1 MSMNTKD
8 KPEVVCNFCGKG
20 KAEVETLIV
29 SNDVGICDECTEL
42 CTNILAKEK
51 EKSGKTS
58 TSPKI
63 KEALDP
69 VAIKEHLDEHIIG
82 QDEAKTA
89 IAVAVVN
96 HYKRVFNNT
105 NIKLDKSNLLL
116 FGPTGSGKTLL
127 AKTIADYLNVPFVIT
142 DATSL
147 TEAGYVGEDVESVI
161 ERLLAEANFD
171 VEKCEQGIVF
181 IDEIDKIARKGE
193 SSTTS
198 KDVSG
203 EGVQQAL
210 LKLVEGT
217 KCKIAV
223 KASKKMVVSDSVEID
238 TGNILFIAG
247 GAFVDLN
254 KIIQKRINA
263 NAIGFGSKLK
273 NGETDRSKIIHE
285 DFVKFGMIPEFTGR
299 FPVIVHTNDLTL
311 DDYVAILKEPK
322 NNLLAQMKFYFTVD
336 NIKLNFDSGA
346 LRAIAEEAVKLKVG
360 ARGLKAVMEKVLQPY
375 MFEITELKAK
385 QAKSITITEKV
396 IKENKRATI
405 KYEIQKS

>member
-1 MSMNTKD
+1 MNTKD
-8 KPEVVCNFCGKG
+8 KPEVVCNFCGKN
-20 KAEVETLIV
+20 KSEVETLIV
-29 SNDVGICDECTEL
+29 SNDVGICNECTEL

-51 EKSGKTS
+51 QGKET
-58 TSPKI
+58 KEV
-63 KEALDP
+63 KVAEALDP
-69 VAIKEHLDEHIIG
+69 LAIKEHLDEHIIG
-82 QDEAKTA
+82 QDEAKIA

-105 NIKLDKSNLLL
+105 NIKLDKSSLLL
-116 FGPTGSGKTLL
+116 FGPTGTGKTLL
-127 AKTIADYLNVPFVIT
+127 AKTIADYLNVPFVVT

-147 TEAGYVGEDVESVI
+147 TEAGYVGEDVENVI
-161 ERLLAEANFD
+161 ERLLAEADFD
-171 VEKCEQGIVF
+171 PAKCEQGIVF

-223 KASKKMVVSDSVEID
+223 KANKKMVVSESVDID
-238 TGNILFIAG
+238 TSNILFIAG

-254 KIIQKRINA
+254 KIIEKRINA

-273 NGETDRSKIIHE
+273 SKATDRSKIIHE

-336 NIKLNFDSGA
+336 NIKLNFDSGS

-360 ARGLKAVMEKVLQPY
+360 ARGLKAVIEKALQPY
-375 MFEITELKAK
+375 MFDMTAMKTN
-385 QAKSITITEKV
+385 QVKSITITEKV
-396 IKENKRATI
+396 IKENKEATL
-405 KYEIQKS
+405 KYEIQKK

>member
-1 MSMNTKD
+1 MPMNTKD
-8 KPEVVCNFCGKG
+8 KPEVVCNFCGKN
-20 KAEVETLIV
+20 KSEVETLIV
-29 SNDVGICDECTEL
+29 SNDVGICNECTEL

-51 EKSGKTS
+51 QGKET
-58 TSPKI
+58 KEV
-63 KEALDP
+63 KVAEALDP
-69 VAIKEHLDEHIIG
+69 MAIKAHLDEHIIG

-96 HYKRVFNNT
+96 HYKRVFNNAS
-105 NIKLDKSNLLL
+105 IKLDKSNLLL
-116 FGPTGSGKTLL
+116 FGPTGTGKTLL
-127 AKTIADYLNVPFVIT
+127 AKTIADYLNVPFVVT

-147 TEAGYVGEDVESVI
+147 TEAGYVGEDVENVI
-161 ERLLAEANFD
+161 ERLLAEADFD
-171 VEKCEQGIVF
+171 PVKCEQGIVF

-223 KASKKMVVSDSVEID
+223 KANKKMVVSESVDID
-238 TGNILFIAG
+238 TSNILFIAG

-254 KIIQKRINA
+254 KIIEKRINA

-273 NGETDRSKIIHE
+273 SKATDRSKIIHE

-336 NIKLNFDSGA
+336 NIKLNFDSGS

-360 ARGLKAVMEKVLQPY
+360 ARGLKAVIEKVLQPY
-375 MFEITELKAK
+375 MYDMTAMKTN
-385 QAKSITITEKV
+385 QVKSITITEKV
-396 IKENKRATI
+396 IKENKKATL
-405 KYEIQKS
+405 KYEIQKK

>member
-1 MSMNTKD
+1 MNTKD
-8 KPEVVCNFCGKG
+8 KPEVVCNFCGKN
-20 KAEVETLIV
+20 KSEVETLII

-51 EKSGKTS
+51 QD
-58 TSPKI
+58 KI
-63 KEALDP
+63 TPELKIAESLDP
-69 VAIKEHLDEHIIG
+69 AGIKKHLDEHIIG

-89 IAVAVVN
+89 IAVAVAN

-116 FGPTGSGKTLL
+116 FGPTGTGKTLL
-127 AKTIADYLNVPFVIT
+127 AKTIAEYLKVPFVIT

-147 TEAGYVGEDVESVI
+147 TEAGYVGEDVENVI
-161 ERLLAEANFD
+161 ERLLAEAGFD
-171 VEKCEQGIVF
+171 PRKCEQGIVF

-217 KCKIAV
+217 KCKISV
-223 KASKKMVVSDSVEID
+223 KASKKMVVSESVDID
-238 TGNILFIAG
+238 TSNILFIAG
-247 GAFVDLN
+247 GAFVDLE
-254 KIIQKRINA
+254 KIIEKRINA

-273 NGETDRSKIIHE
+273 SKGTDRSQIIHE

-322 NNLLAQMKFYFTVD
+322 HNLLAQMKFYFGVD
-336 NIKLNFDSGA
+336 NIKLNFDSGS
-346 LRAIAEEAVKLKVG
+346 LKAIAEEAVKLKVG
-360 ARGLKAVMEKVLQPY
+360 ARGLKAVLERILQPY
-375 MFEITELKAK
+375 MFDMAEIKK
-385 QAKSITITEKV
+385 SHIKSITITEKV
-396 IKENKRATI
+396 IKDNKKANF
-405 KYEIQKS
+405 KYEIPKK

>member
-1 MSMNTKD
+1 MPMNTKD
-8 KPEVVCNFCGKG
+8 KPEVVCNFCGKN
-20 KAEVETLIV
+20 KSEVETLIV
-29 SNDVGICDECTEL
+29 SNDVGICNECTEL

-51 EKSGKTS
+51 QGKEN
-58 TSPKI
+58 KEV
-63 KEALDP
+63 KVAEALDP
-69 VAIKEHLDEHIIG
+69 LAIKDHLDEHIIG

-96 HYKRVFNNT
+96 HYKRVFNNA

-116 FGPTGSGKTLL
+116 FGPTGTGKTLL
-127 AKTIADYLNVPFVIT
+127 AKTIADYLNVPFVVT

-147 TEAGYVGEDVESVI
+147 TEAGYVGEDVENVI
-161 ERLLAEANFD
+161 ERLLAEADFD
-171 VEKCEQGIVF
+171 PARCEQGIVF

-223 KASKKMVVSDSVEID
+223 KTNKKLVVSESVDID
-238 TGNILFIAG
+238 TSNILFIAG

-254 KIIQKRINA
+254 KIIEKRINA

-273 NGETDRSKIIHE
+273 NKATDRSKIIHE

-336 NIKLNFDSGA
+336 NIKLNFDSGS
-346 LRAIAEEAVKLKVG
+346 LRSIAEEAVKLKVG
-360 ARGLKAVMEKVLQPY
+360 ARGLKAVIEKVLQPY
-375 MFEITELKAK
+375 MFNMSAMKTN
-385 QAKSITITEKV
+385 QVKSITITEKV
-396 IKENKRATI
+396 IKENEEATL
-405 KYEIQKS
+405 KYEIQKK

>member
-1 MSMNTKD
+1 MNTKD
-8 KPEVVCNFCGKG
+8 KPEVVCNFCGKN
-20 KAEVETLIV
+20 KSEVETLIV
-29 SNDVGICDECTEL
+29 SNDVGICNECTEL

-51 EKSGKTS
+51 QGKEN
-58 TSPKI
+58 KEV
-63 KEALDP
+63 KVAEALDP
-69 VAIKEHLDEHIIG
+69 LAIKDHLDEHIIG

-96 HYKRVFNNT
+96 HYKRVFNNA

-116 FGPTGSGKTLL
+116 FGPTGTGKTLL
-127 AKTIADYLNVPFVIT
+127 AKTIADYLNVPFVVT

-147 TEAGYVGEDVESVI
+147 TEAGYVGEDVENVI
-161 ERLLAEANFD
+161 ERLLAEADFD
-171 VEKCEQGIVF
+171 PARCEQGIVF

-223 KASKKMVVSDSVEID
+223 KTNKKLVVSESVDID
-238 TGNILFIAG
+238 TSNILFIAG

-254 KIIQKRINA
+254 KIIEKRINA

-273 NGETDRSKIIHE
+273 NKATDRSKIIHE

-336 NIKLNFDSGA
+336 NIKLNFDSGS
-346 LRAIAEEAVKLKVG
+346 LRSIAEEAVKLKVG
-360 ARGLKAVMEKVLQPY
+360 ARGLKAVIEKVLQPY
-375 MFEITELKAK
+375 MFNMSAMKTN
-385 QAKSITITEKV
+385 QVKSITITEKV
-396 IKENKRATI
+396 IKENEEATL
-405 KYEIQKS
+405 KYEIQKK

>member
-1 MSMNTKD
+1 MNTKD
-8 KPEVVCNFCGKG
+8 KPEVVCNFCGKN
-20 KAEVETLIV
+20 KSEVETLIV
-29 SNDVGICDECTEL
+29 SNDVGICNECTEL

-51 EKSGKTS
+51 QGKET
-58 TSPKI
+58 KEV
-63 KEALDP
+63 KVAEALDP
-69 VAIKEHLDEHIIG
+69 MAIKAHLDEHIIG

-96 HYKRVFNNT
+96 HYKRVFNNAS
-105 NIKLDKSNLLL
+105 IKLDKSNLLL
-116 FGPTGSGKTLL
+116 FGPTGTGKTLL
-127 AKTIADYLNVPFVIT
+127 AKTIADYLNVPFVVT

-147 TEAGYVGEDVESVI
+147 TEAGYVGEDVENVI
-161 ERLLAEANFD
+161 ERLLAEADFD
-171 VEKCEQGIVF
+171 PVKCEQGIVF

-223 KASKKMVVSDSVEID
+223 KANKKMVVSESVDID
-238 TGNILFIAG
+238 TSNILFIAG

-254 KIIQKRINA
+254 KIIEKRINA

-273 NGETDRSKIIHE
+273 SKATDRSKIIHE

-336 NIKLNFDSGA
+336 NIKLNFDSGS

-360 ARGLKAVMEKVLQPY
+360 ARGLKAVIEKVLQPY
-375 MFEITELKAK
+375 MYDMTAMKTN
-385 QAKSITITEKV
+385 QVKSITITEKV
-396 IKENKRATI
+396 IKENKKATL
-405 KYEIQKS
+405 KYEIQKK

>member
-1 MSMNTKD
+1 MNTKD
-8 KPEVVCNFCGKG
+8 KPEIVCNFCGKG
-20 KAEVETLIV
+20 KAEVVTLIV

-254 KIIQKRINA
+254 KIIQKRLNA

-273 NGETDRSKIIHE
+273 NGETDRSKIVHE

-299 FPVIVHTNDLTL
+299 FPVVVHTNDLTL

>member
-1 MSMNTKD
+1 MNTKD
-8 KPEVVCNFCGKG
+8 KPEVVCNFCGKN
-20 KAEVETLIV
+20 KSEVETLIV
-29 SNDVGICDECTEL
+29 SNDVGICNECTEL

-51 EKSGKTS
+51 QGKEN
-58 TSPKI
+58 KEV
-63 KEALDP
+63 KVAEALDP
-69 VAIKEHLDEHIIG
+69 LAIKDHLDEHIIG

-96 HYKRVFNNT
+96 HYKRVFNNA

-116 FGPTGSGKTLL
+116 FGPTGTGKTLL
-127 AKTIADYLNVPFVIT
+127 AKTIADYLNVPFVVT

-147 TEAGYVGEDVESVI
+147 TEAGYVGEDVENVI
-161 ERLLAEANFD
+161 ERLLAEADFD
-171 VEKCEQGIVF
+171 PARCEQGIVF

-223 KASKKMVVSDSVEID
+223 KTNKKLVVSESVDID
-238 TGNILFIAG
+238 TSNILFIAG

-254 KIIQKRINA
+254 KIIEKRINA

-273 NGETDRSKIIHE
+273 NKATDRSKIIHE

-336 NIKLNFDSGA
+336 NIKLNFDSGS
-346 LRAIAEEAVKLKVG
+346 LRSIAEEAVKLKVG

>member
-1 MSMNTKD
+1 MPMNTKD
-8 KPEVVCNFCGKG
+8 KPEVVCNFCGKN
-20 KAEVETLIV
+20 KSEVETLIV
-29 SNDVGICDECTEL
+29 SNDVGICNECTEL

-51 EKSGKTS
+51 QGKEN
-58 TSPKI
+58 KEV
-63 KEALDP
+63 KVAEALDP
-69 VAIKEHLDEHIIG
+69 LAIKDHLDEHIIG

-96 HYKRVFNNT
+96 HYKRVFNNA

-116 FGPTGSGKTLL
+116 FGPTGTGKTLL
-127 AKTIADYLNVPFVIT
+127 AKTIADYLNVPFVVT

-147 TEAGYVGEDVESVI
+147 TEAGYVGEDVENVI
-161 ERLLAEANFD
+161 ERLLAEADFD
-171 VEKCEQGIVF
+171 PAKCEQGIVF

-223 KASKKMVVSDSVEID
+223 KTNKKLVVSESVDID
-238 TGNILFIAG
+238 TSNILFIAG

-254 KIIQKRINA
+254 KIIEKRINA

-273 NGETDRSKIIHE
+273 NKATDRSKIIHE

-336 NIKLNFDSGA
+336 NIKLNFDSGS
-346 LRAIAEEAVKLKVG
+346 LRSIAEEAVKLKVG

>member
-1 MSMNTKD
+1 MPMNTKD
-8 KPEVVCNFCGKG
+8 KPEVVCNFCGKN
-20 KAEVETLIV
+20 KSEVETLIV
-29 SNDVGICDECTEL
+29 SNDVGICNECTEL

-51 EKSGKTS
+51 QGKEN
-58 TSPKI
+58 KEV
-63 KEALDP
+63 KVAEALDP
-69 VAIKEHLDEHIIG
+69 LAIKDHLDEHIIG

-96 HYKRVFNNT
+96 HYKRVFNNA

-116 FGPTGSGKTLL
+116 FGPTGTGKTLL
-127 AKTIADYLNVPFVIT
+127 AKTIADYLNVPFVVT

-147 TEAGYVGEDVESVI
+147 TEAGYVGEDVENVI
-161 ERLLAEANFD
+161 ERLLAEADFD
-171 VEKCEQGIVF
+171 PARCEQGIVF

-223 KASKKMVVSDSVEID
+223 KANKKMVVSESVDID
-238 TGNILFIAG
+238 TSNILFIAG

-254 KIIQKRINA
+254 KIIEKRINA

-273 NGETDRSKIIHE
+273 SKATDRSKIIHE

-336 NIKLNFDSGA
+336 NIKLNFDSGS

-360 ARGLKAVMEKVLQPY
+360 ARGLKAVIEKVLQPY
-375 MFEITELKAK
+375 MFNMSAMKTN
-385 QAKSITITEKV
+385 QVKSITITEKV
-396 IKENKRATI
+396 IKENKEATL
-405 KYEIQKS
+405 KYELQKK

>member
-1 MSMNTKD
+1 MPMNTKD
-8 KPEVVCNFCGKG
+8 KPEVVCNFCGKN
-20 KAEVETLIV
+20 KSEVETLIV
-29 SNDVGICDECTEL
+29 SNDVGICNECTEL

-51 EKSGKTS
+51 QGKEN
-58 TSPKI
+58 KEV
-63 KEALDP
+63 KVAEALDP
-69 VAIKEHLDEHIIG
+69 LAIKDHLDEHIIG

-96 HYKRVFNNT
+96 HYKRVFNNA

-116 FGPTGSGKTLL
+116 FGPTGTGKTLL
-127 AKTIADYLNVPFVIT
+127 AKTIADYLNVPFVVT

-147 TEAGYVGEDVESVI
+147 TEAGYVGEDVENVI
-161 ERLLAEANFD
+161 ERLLAEADFD
-171 VEKCEQGIVF
+171 PARCEQGIVF

-223 KASKKMVVSDSVEID
+223 KTNKKLVVSESVDID
-238 TGNILFIAG
+238 TSNILFIAG
-247 GAFVDLN
+247 GAFVDQN
-254 KIIQKRINA
+254 KIIEKRINA

-273 NGETDRSKIIHE
+273 NKATDRSKIIHE

-336 NIKLNFDSGA
+336 NIKLNFDSGS

-360 ARGLKAVMEKVLQPY
+360 ARGLKAVIEKVLQPY
-375 MFEITELKAK
+375 MFNMSAMKTN
-385 QAKSITITEKV
+385 QVKSITITEKV
-396 IKENKRATI
+396 IKENEEATL
-405 KYEIQKS
+405 KYEIQKK

>member
-1 MSMNTKD
+1 M
-8 KPEVVCNFCGKG
+8 
-20 KAEVETLIV
+20 
-29 SNDVGICDECTEL
+29 
-42 CTNILAKEK
+42 
-51 EKSGKTS
+51 
-58 TSPKI
+58 
-63 KEALDP
+63 
-69 VAIKEHLDEHIIG
+69 
-82 QDEAKTA
+82 
-89 IAVAVVN
+89 
-96 HYKRVFNNT
+96 FNNA

-116 FGPTGSGKTLL
+116 FGPTGTGKTLL
-127 AKTIADYLNVPFVIT
+127 AKTIADYLNVPFVVT

-147 TEAGYVGEDVESVI
+147 TEAGYVGEDVENVI
-161 ERLLAEANFD
+161 ERLLAEADFD
-171 VEKCEQGIVF
+171 PARCEQGIVF

-223 KASKKMVVSDSVEID
+223 KTNKKLVVSESVDID
-238 TGNILFIAG
+238 TSNILFIAG

-254 KIIQKRINA
+254 KIIEKRINA

-273 NGETDRSKIIHE
+273 NKATDRSKIIHE

-336 NIKLNFDSGA
+336 NIKLNFDSGS

-360 ARGLKAVMEKVLQPY
+360 ARGLKAVIEKVLQPY
-375 MFEITELKAK
+375 MFNMSAMKTN
-385 QAKSITITEKV
+385 QVKSITITEKV
-396 IKENKRATI
+396 IKENEEATL
-405 KYEIQKS
+405 KYEIQKK

>member
-1 MSMNTKD
+1 MNTKD
-8 KPEVVCNFCGKG
+8 KPEVVCNFCGKN
-20 KAEVETLIV
+20 KSEVETLIV
-29 SNDVGICDECTEL
+29 SNDVGICNECTEL

-51 EKSGKTS
+51 QGKEN
-58 TSPKI
+58 KEV
-63 KEALDP
+63 KVAEALDP
-69 VAIKEHLDEHIIG
+69 LAIKDHLDEHIIG

-96 HYKRVFNNT
+96 HYKRVFNNA

-116 FGPTGSGKTLL
+116 FGPTGTGKTLL
-127 AKTIADYLNVPFVIT
+127 AKTIADYLNVPFVVT

-147 TEAGYVGEDVESVI
+147 TEAGYVGEDVENVI
-161 ERLLAEANFD
+161 ERLLAEADFD
-171 VEKCEQGIVF
+171 PARCEQGIVF

-223 KASKKMVVSDSVEID
+223 KANKKMVVSESVDID
-238 TGNILFIAG
+238 TSNILFIAG

-254 KIIQKRINA
+254 KIIEKRINA

-273 NGETDRSKIIHE
+273 SKATDRSKIIHE

-336 NIKLNFDSGA
+336 NIKLNFDSGS

-360 ARGLKAVMEKVLQPY
+360 ARGLKAVIEKVLQPY
-375 MFEITELKAK
+375 MFNMSAMKTN
-385 QAKSITITEKV
+385 QVKSITITEKV
-396 IKENKRATI
+396 IKENKEATL
-405 KYEIQKS
+405 KYELQKK

>member
-1 MSMNTKD
+1 MPMNTKD
-8 KPEVVCNFCGKG
+8 KPEVVCNFCGKN
-20 KAEVETLIV
+20 KSEVETLIV
-29 SNDVGICDECTEL
+29 SNDVGICNECTEL

-51 EKSGKTS
+51 QGKEN
-58 TSPKI
+58 KEV
-63 KEALDP
+63 KVAEALDP
-69 VAIKEHLDEHIIG
+69 LAIKDHLDEHIIG

-96 HYKRVFNNT
+96 HYKRVFNNA

-116 FGPTGSGKTLL
+116 FGPTGTGKTLL
-127 AKTIADYLNVPFVIT
+127 AKTIADYLNVPFVVT

-147 TEAGYVGEDVESVI
+147 TEAGYVGEDVENVI
-161 ERLLAEANFD
+161 ERLLAEADFD
-171 VEKCEQGIVF
+171 PARCEQGIVF

-223 KASKKMVVSDSVEID
+223 KTNKKLVVSESVDID
-238 TGNILFIAG
+238 TSNILFIAG

-254 KIIQKRINA
+254 KIIEKRINA

-273 NGETDRSKIIHE
+273 NKATDRSKIIHE

-336 NIKLNFDSGA
+336 NIKLNFDSGS

>member
-1 MSMNTKD
+1 MPMNTKD
-8 KPEVVCNFCGKG
+8 KPEVVCNFCGKN
-20 KAEVETLIV
+20 KSEVETLIV
-29 SNDVGICDECTEL
+29 SNDVGICNECTEL

-51 EKSGKTS
+51 QGKET
-58 TSPKI
+58 KEV
-63 KEALDP
+63 KVAEALDP
-69 VAIKEHLDEHIIG
+69 MAIKAHLDEHIIG

-96 HYKRVFNNT
+96 HYKRVFNNAS
-105 NIKLDKSNLLL
+105 IKLDKSNLLL
-116 FGPTGSGKTLL
+116 FGPTGTGKTLL
-127 AKTIADYLNVPFVIT
+127 AKTIADYLNVPFVVT

-147 TEAGYVGEDVESVI
+147 TEAGYVGEDVENVI
-161 ERLLAEANFD
+161 ERLLAEADFD
-171 VEKCEQGIVF
+171 PVKCEQGIVF

-223 KASKKMVVSDSVEID
+223 KANKKMVVSESVDID
-238 TGNILFIAG
+238 TGNILFVAG

-254 KIIQKRINA
+254 KIIEKRVNA

-273 NGETDRSKIIHE
+273 NKATDRSKIIHE

-336 NIKLNFDSGA
+336 NIKLNFDSGS

-360 ARGLKAVMEKVLQPY
+360 ARGLKAVIEKVLQPY
-375 MFEITELKAK
+375 MYDMTAMKTN
-385 QAKSITITEKV
+385 QVKSITITEKV
-396 IKENKRATI
+396 IKENKKATL
-405 KYEIQKS
+405 KYEIQKK

>member
-1 MSMNTKD
+1 MNTKD
-8 KPEVVCNFCGKG
+8 KPEVVCNFCGKN
-20 KAEVETLIV
+20 KSEVETLIV
-29 SNDVGICDECTEL
+29 SNDVGICNECTEL

-51 EKSGKTS
+51 QGKEN
-58 TSPKI
+58 KEV
-63 KEALDP
+63 KVAEALDP
-69 VAIKEHLDEHIIG
+69 LAIKDHLDEHIIG

-96 HYKRVFNNT
+96 HYKRVFNNA

-116 FGPTGSGKTLL
+116 FGPTGTGKTLL
-127 AKTIADYLNVPFVIT
+127 AKTIADYLNVPFVVT

-147 TEAGYVGEDVESVI
+147 TEAGYVGEDVENVI
-161 ERLLAEANFD
+161 ERLLAEADFD
-171 VEKCEQGIVF
+171 PARCEQGIVF

-223 KASKKMVVSDSVEID
+223 KTNKKLVVSESVDID
-238 TGNILFIAG
+238 TSNILFIAG

-254 KIIQKRINA
+254 KIIEKRINA

-273 NGETDRSKIIHE
+273 NKATDRSKIIHE

-336 NIKLNFDSGA
+336 NIKLNFDSGS

-360 ARGLKAVMEKVLQPY
+360 ARGLKAVIEKVLQPY
-375 MFEITELKAK
+375 MFNMSAMKTN
-385 QAKSITITEKV
+385 QVKSITITEKV
-396 IKENKRATI
+396 IKENEEATL
-405 KYEIQKS
+405 KYEIQKK